1 MCVGCSESGVYL
13 YHCCRTDSGESMT
26 LFPYFVQSGLVSDLD
41 FTLHGAHNPR
51 KSVGVT
57 NELLNQSPH
66 CSSTTPL
73 ELHRHQ
79 AEHPTRFLANNVD
92 SVLFHNRWLVGVAV
106 VRMCKCQTAARWEKG
121 FRRVL
126 FHCVDN
132 QCDATSFRTTFFI
145 LVLNNCICYAC

>member
-1 MCVGCSESGVYL
+1 MGFICTTVVERTLVIHTLSSPTSE
-13 YHCCRTDSGESMT
+13 
-26 LFPYFVQSGLVSDLD
+26 FLD

-51 KSVGVT
+51 KSVGVN

-79 AEHPTRFLANNVD
+79 AEPWHPTRVLANNVD